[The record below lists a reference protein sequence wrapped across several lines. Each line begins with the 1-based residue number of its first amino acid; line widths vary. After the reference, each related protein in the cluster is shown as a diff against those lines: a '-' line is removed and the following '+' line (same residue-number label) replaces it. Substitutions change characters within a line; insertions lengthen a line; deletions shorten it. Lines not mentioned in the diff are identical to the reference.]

1 MVVLDSKTGAVETTI
16 KIGKGVDATAYDWSS
31 HKAFASNGDGTLT
44 VVDVQSSEKIKL
56 FENAHTARGSRTMA
70 LDPATHTIYLATAQ
84 FGATPAATTDHPHP
98 RPAIVEG
105 SFKILIVR
113 AN

>member
-1 MVVLDSKTGAVETTI
+1 
-16 KIGKGVDATAYDWSS
+16 
-31 HKAFASNGDGTLT
+31 
-44 VVDVQSSEKIKL
+44 
-56 FENAHTARGSRTMA
+56 MA